1 MTQIDS
7 TDRRRGPD
15 PVWALVPV
23 KRLDDAKRR
32 LASHL
37 RPVERQR
44 LCRAM
49 LEDVL
54 ATLSK
59 CERIDG
65 VTVVSDDDEVAAL
78 ARRYACEHLPERELG
93 VRGLNGVVSAAVSR
107 LAERGVVSVMVV
119 HGDLPMLT
127 PGDVASL
134 LDSHAALQEP
144 SVTIA
149 TDRHRSGSN
158 CVLASPAATFEFC
171 FGEDSLARHL
181 EVARNRGVEAAVAEL
196 PGTSL
201 DVDTPEDLA
210 ALLREIGLQQGSHTG
225 RCLRSFEWWPPAN
238 DLPQDSGQRAIHCRS
253 E

>member
-7 TDRRRGPD
+7 TERRRGPD

-171 FGEDSLARHL
+171 FGCRVARH
-181 EVARNRGVEAAVAEL
+181 VAGCGYARRPGGPAARNRTAARQPYRQL
-196 PGTSL
+196 S
-201 DVDTPEDLA
+201 
-210 ALLREIGLQQGSHTG
+210 ALLRMVAAG
-225 RCLRSFEWWPPAN
+225 
-238 DLPQDSGQRAIHCRS
+238 
-253 E
+253 